1 VLESLAHKNE
11 GNQVGICT
19 YVLANA
25 PVFVL
30 LYLLT
35 QAWRTKTRAT
45 RSEFALF
52 FVLVNA
58 PVFVLLYLL
67 IQAYSL
73 AHKNEGNQNQVRIA
87 EAGGIEAVVEAMT
100 AHQAS
105 ARMQE
110 WACRALKKLAEHGGG
125 WDGGVTL
132 WGGGG
137 RVGASL
143 RQRIKTAGGVERVS
157 MAVKASIATHQTKTL
172 GNAMLDIFAY
182 EDAKYAATGTFV

>member
-1 VLESLAHKNE
+1 MLESLAHKHD
-11 GNQVGICT
+11 GNQVGICAFLCASKFASICT
-19 YVLANA
+19 FVPAN
-25 PVFVL
+25 
-30 LYLLT
+30 T
-35 QAWRTKTRAT
+35 
-45 RSEFALF
+45 
-52 FVLVNA
+52 
-58 PVFVLLYLL
+58 
-67 IQAYSL
+67 SL
-73 AHKNEGNQNQVRIA
+73 AHQNEGNQNQVRIA
-87 EAGGIEAVVEAMT
+87 EAGGIEAVVAAMAT
-100 AHQAS
+100 HQAS

-143 RQRIKTAGGVERVS
+143 RQRIKTAGGVERVR

-182 EDAKYAATGTFV
+182 EDAKYAATGTRV